1 MASNNELRTRAGITP
16 NEAELPFSITTRQVE
31 DYLQRKV
38 DIVMNR
44 GANNGET
51 REPIEVRV
59 YTTEAG
65 KSFLPFVIV
74 LPIDALE
81 DTGKKNKNNKKKM
94 AAIFD
99 TKSSEGTGNMKPA
112 LYELFR
118 SYTYTKE
125 DESAFFSE
133 DWRRARRVNRETS
146 PVLKGLR
153 TPKVTTMND
162 GNLQV
167 VSFMIDPLRVFH
179 DMLKME
185 GDNRSF
191 KVEVQGWQKI
201 QTGEYRYDVLRAVT
215 KGKRGKK
222 YRDTFADELNRKMRG
237 NR

>member
-1 MASNNELRTRAGITP
+1 MASNNDLRTRAGISP

-31 DYLQRKV
+31 DYLQRKLDV
-38 DIVMNR
+38 VMNR
-44 GANNGET
+44 GGNGET

-65 KSFLPFVIV
+65 KSFLPFVVV
-74 LPIDALE
+74 LPMDVLE
-81 DTGKKNKNNKKKM
+81 ETGKKNKNKKKM

-99 TKSSEGTGNMKPA
+99 TKSCEGTSNMRPE
-112 LYELFR
+112 YYNLFS
-118 SYTYTKE
+118 SYIYTKD
-125 DESAFFSE
+125 DESAFFSD

-162 GNLQV
+162 GALQV

-222 YRDTFADELNRKMRG
+222 YRDTVADELNRKMRG